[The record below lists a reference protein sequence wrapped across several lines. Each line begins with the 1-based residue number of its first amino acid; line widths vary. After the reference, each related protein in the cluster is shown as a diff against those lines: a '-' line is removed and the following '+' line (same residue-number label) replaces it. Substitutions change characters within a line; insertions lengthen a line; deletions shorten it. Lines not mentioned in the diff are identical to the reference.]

1 MTRWRDADPDRDLE
15 DKFEAAAQILETMP
29 AVSAFPTTMLRGQ
42 PAVRPSLEQLI
53 AFEHETESLRP
64 GLKEAQI
71 RHTFGLSAVRYF
83 QYLNRAIDTAEALE
97 ADPVLINQLR
107 ARRAKRVELRAA
119 RQHATRRTP

>member
-42 PAVRPSLEQLI
+42 PPIRPTLEQLI
-53 AFEHETESLRP
+53 AFEHATESLRA
-64 GLKEAQI
+64 GLKEAKI